1 MKHMLLVSIL
11 IFCSSAGPTQAEQ
24 ISVAPFEPSLKLK
37 ELAYVMASPFSSAD
51 FQHGPSAILSEG
63 YPVFAVVPSGAGST
77 DMVELLAQLVNERKV
92 DLLAISIEESLLT
105 QAHVPLLWPEDVPE
119 WLTPIVSIVSAQLVS
134 YHLARA
140 KGIDTENPRG
150 LQKVTRTW

>member
-1 MKHMLLVSIL
+1 M
-11 IFCSSAGPTQAEQ
+11 
-24 ISVAPFEPSLKLK
+24 
-37 ELAYVMASPFSSAD
+37 MASPFSSAD
-51 FQHGPSAILSEG
+51 FQHGPSALLTEG
-63 YPVFAVVPSGAGST
+63 YPVFAVAPAGDGST

-92 DLLAISIEESLLT
+92 ELLAISSEEHLLT
-105 QAHVPLLWPEDVPE
+105 QARSPIALPADVPE

-140 KGIDTENPRG
+140 KGLDTENPRG